1 MQIRHFALFFY
12 LLVFNDG
19 EGAGG
24 NNSNFIF
31 RKKRNKKVR
40 REPNLNKRNTVKKN
54 ITEGA
59 EGDEK
64 AQGNSEQVQGIEIQV
79 LLL

>member
-1 MQIRHFALFFY
+1 MMARGRVEITQISFL
-12 LLVFNDG
+12 
-19 EGAGG
+19 E
-24 NNSNFIF
+24 
-31 RKKRNKKVR
+31 KKKETKKVR
-40 REPNLNKRNTVKKN
+40 RGPNLNKRIKKN